1 MPTRLKDVEK
11 FFERMAVLET
21 KVEGLMTWQ
30 KWQMGVLAMILLA
43 AVKMLVS
50 R

>member
-11 FFERMAVLET
+11 FFERMAKLEAQ
-21 KVEGLMTWQ
+21 VANLMTWQ
-30 KWQMGVLAMILLA
+30 KWQMGVLAAILLA
-43 AVKMLVS
+43 ALKVLV